1 MNKILLSIIGF
12 ISFYSES
19 DDKFDVSKIYSF
31 ADEVKIKSGH
41 VFYCDTSSNQI
52 GYKIDLWDEKLTN
65 FYYIDESDYGYS
77 YGVRSVIRD
86 FPMTDIDNK
95 KNYARFKTPP
105 EGNEGPKDDMNVW
118 RRWYIDKINLRY
130 SYRFF
135 WNGKFLDPIEG
146 DCSTQPPDFIKN
158 LLNK

>member
-1 MNKILLSIIGF
+1 MNKILLSIIVF

-41 VFYCDTSSNQI
+41 LIYCNISSYQ
-52 GYKIDLWDEKLTN
+52 GVKIDSWEERFTYFGNWNEND
-65 FYYIDESDYGYS
+65 YYIH
-77 YGVRSVIRD
+77 SV
-86 FPMTDIDNK
+86 PMADVENL
-95 KNYARFKTPP
+95 KNLLRFKIPP
-105 EGNEGPKDDMNVW
+105 QDGEGPADDMSMW

-146 DCSTQPPDFIKN
+146 DCSLQPPSFIKN